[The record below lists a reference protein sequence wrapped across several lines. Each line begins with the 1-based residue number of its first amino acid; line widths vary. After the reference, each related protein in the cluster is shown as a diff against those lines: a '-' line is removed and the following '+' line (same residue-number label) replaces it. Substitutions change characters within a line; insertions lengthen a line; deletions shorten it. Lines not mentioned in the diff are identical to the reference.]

1 MSKTDLKEILE
12 LSLKFLKVASRWT
25 PNTTDDKLVVGLEKV
40 LENDW
45 LLDLLAKLL
54 DRSDPE
60 IKFDKHSVL
69 KLVEELS

>member
-1 MSKTDLKEILE
+1 MSKEDLKEILT
-12 LSLKFLKVASRWT
+12 LVLRFAKVASRFT
-25 PNTTDDKLVVGLEKV
+25 SNTTDDKLVAGLEN
-40 LENDW
+40 LLGNDW

-69 KLVEELS
+69 KLVEELA